1 MLFEWDEEKRKSNL
15 QKHGFDFADVEQIFN
30 SEHFTISDER
40 FDYGEIRYVT
50 LGFINARIIYIAYS
64 ETEDVRIIITAR
76 KATKNEQRKFYNG
89 ITNRLGEN

>member
-1 MLFEWDEEKRKSNL
+1 MRFEWDEEKRKSNL
-15 QKHGFDFADVEQIFN
+15 RKHGIDFADVEKVFE

-50 LGFINARIIYIAYS
+50 LGFIGGRVIYTAY
-64 ETEDVRIIITAR
+64 TENGNVRRIITAR

-89 ITNRLGEN
+89 ITNRLGED